1 MIMIEEIVMKWC
13 RNNEVDNEAILWL
26 NGKPIE
32 EKLHHKI
39 LWQRATKYHSDYVKH
54 RYDLVKEQKNNP
66 IEFL

>member
-1 MIMIEEIVMKWC
+1 MIMIEEIAMKWC

-39 LWQRATKYHSDYVKH
+39 L
-54 RYDLVKEQKNNP
+54 
-66 IEFL
+66 